1 MITNSSNNLQ
11 CIKWPTD
18 RVLAFATTRLIPSKQ
33 QLPKHSAHSLSNS
46 NNTEKFQAE
55 FDAFNLGDHVGDCPN
70 TVAHNR
76 SLLLDYLP
84 AMTKIQW
91 LEQVH
96 GNNVVVVEK
105 HQNTPII
112 ADAAIT
118 HSQHIALAIMTA
130 DCLPILLS
138 NKDGSEI
145 AAIHAG
151 WRPLAANIIEQTIIK
166 MHSAAN
172 EIIVWMGPCI
182 GPQAFEVGQEVKQVF
197 CQMSVKFESAFKP
210 VTLLNNGRTE
220 AKFLANL
227 QLIAEIQLLALGVAN
242 ITKIV
247 DCTYKHSRKYYSY
260 RRDVKTGRMASVI
273 CIDTL

>member
-1 MITNSSNNLQ
+1 VTTNSSNNLQ
-11 CIKWPTD
+11 CIKWPTE
-18 RVLAFATTRLIPSKQ
+18 RVLAFATTRLIPSKD
-33 QLPKHSAHSLSNS
+33 QLFKNSAHLLSNS
-46 NNTEKFQAE
+46 TNTEKFQAE
-55 FDAFNLGDHVGDCPN
+55 FDAFNLGDHVGDCPRI
-70 TVAHNR
+70 VARNR

-105 HQNTPII
+105 HQNTPIV

-151 WRPLAANIIEQTIIK
+151 WRPLAANIIERTIRK
-166 MHSAAN
+166 MHSMAD
-172 EIIVWMGPCI
+172 EIFVWMGPCI
-182 GPQAFEVGQEVKQVF
+182 GPQAFEVGQEVKQAF
-197 CQMSVKFESAFKP
+197 CQMSVKFESAFEP
-210 VTLLNNGRTE
+210 VAFLNNGRAE
-220 AKFLANL
+220 VKFLANL
-227 QLIAEIQLLALGVAN
+227 QLIAELQLLALGVVN
-242 ITKIV
+242 ITKIA
-247 DCTYKHSRKYYSY
+247 DCTYKHNSKYYSY
-260 RRDVKTGRMASVI
+260 RRDGKTGRMASVI
-273 CIDTL
+273 SIHSL

>member
-1 MITNSSNNLQ
+1 VITNSPSSLQ
-11 CIKWPTD
+11 CIKWPTE
-18 RVLAFATTRLIPSKQ
+18 RVLAFTTTRLIPSKD
-33 QLPKHSAHSLSNS
+33 QLSKHSAHLLSNITK
-46 NNTEKFQAE
+46 TENFQAE

-70 TVAHNR
+70 AVTRNR

-105 HQNTPII
+105 HQNTPIV

-118 HSQHIALAIMTA
+118 HNQHIALAIMTA

-151 WRPLAANIIEQTIIK
+151 WRPLAANIIERTIRK
-166 MHSAAN
+166 MHNAGDD
-172 EIIVWMGPCI
+172 IFVWMGPCI
-182 GPQAFEVGQEVKQVF
+182 GPQAFEVGQEVKQAF
-197 CQMSVKFESAFKP
+197 CQMSVKFDVAFEP
-210 VTLLNNGRTE
+210 MAVVNDGGTE
-220 AKFLANL
+220 VKFLANL
-227 QLIAEIQLLALGVAN
+227 QLIAELQLLALGITN
-242 ITKIV
+242 ITRIT
-247 DCTYKHSRKYYSY
+247 DCTYKHSSRYYSY
-260 RRDVKTGRMASVI
+260 RRDGKTGRMASVI
-273 CIDTL
+273 FIQPL

>member
-1 MITNSSNNLQ
+1 VITNSPSSLQ
-11 CIKWPTD
+11 CIKWPTE
-18 RVLAFATTRLIPSKQ
+18 RVLAFTTTRLIPSKD
-33 QLPKHSAHSLSNS
+33 QLSKHSAYLLSNITK
-46 NNTEKFQAE
+46 TENFQAE

-70 TVAHNR
+70 AVTRNR

-105 HQNTPII
+105 HQNTPIV

-118 HSQHIALAIMTA
+118 HNQHIALAIMTA

-151 WRPLAANIIEQTIIK
+151 WRPLAANIIERTIRK
-166 MHSAAN
+166 MHNAGDD
-172 EIIVWMGPCI
+172 IFVWMGPCI
-182 GPQAFEVGQEVKQVF
+182 GPQAFEVGQEVKQAF
-197 CQMSVKFESAFKP
+197 CQMSVKFDAAFEP
-210 VTLLNNGRTE
+210 MAVVNDGGTE
-220 AKFLANL
+220 VKFLANL
-227 QLIAEIQLLALGVAN
+227 QLIAELQLLALGITN
-242 ITKIV
+242 ITRIT
-247 DCTYKHSRKYYSY
+247 DCTYKHSSRYYSY
-260 RRDVKTGRMASVI
+260 RRDGKTGRMASVI
-273 CIDTL
+273 FIQPL